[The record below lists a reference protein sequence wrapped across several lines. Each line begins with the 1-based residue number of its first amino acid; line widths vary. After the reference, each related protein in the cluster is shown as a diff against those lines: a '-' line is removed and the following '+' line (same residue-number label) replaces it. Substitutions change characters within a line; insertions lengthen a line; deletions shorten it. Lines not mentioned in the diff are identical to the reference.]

1 MQMRPVLRRTATAAA
16 ATAVLVGGLAATAT
30 PASAVGSSGC
40 TRNDKNHSVWGPN
53 LEWPAIRTGP
63 GVAYKKKGQLDSAG
77 EFYVLCSAKNKY
89 GNRWYYG
96 ESLSSSSYGMK
107 GWVSAAWF

>member
-1 MQMRPVLRRTATAAA
+1 MRPALRNAVMTTT
-16 ATAVLVGGLAATAT
+16 ATAVLLGGIAATAT
-30 PASAVGSSGC
+30 PASAVGASAC
-40 TRNDKNHSVWGPN
+40 TRNDKNHSVIGPN

-77 EFYVLCSAKNKY
+77 EFYVLCSAKNRY

-96 ESLSSSSYGMK
+96 ESLSSSTYGMK
-107 GWVSAAWF
+107 GWVAASWF